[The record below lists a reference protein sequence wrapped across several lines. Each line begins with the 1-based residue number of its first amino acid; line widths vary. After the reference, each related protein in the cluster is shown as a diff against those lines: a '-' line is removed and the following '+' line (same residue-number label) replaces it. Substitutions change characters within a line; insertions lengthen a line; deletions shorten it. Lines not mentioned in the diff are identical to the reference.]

1 MKGKRRKNLSMLG
14 KEREGPLTLEI
25 FMDSI
30 PDHKPIHH
38 PGFLLEEILFLQ
50 FTSLSQDPLQEE
62 TQMKIQT
69 INHLMGH
76 PGGHQEEDPSLQGA
90 LDQGALE
97 VLEHQEAQEGQ
108 GIPLTLETHQDL

>member
-1 MKGKRRKNLSMLG
+1 MLG
-14 KEREGPLTLEI
+14 KEREGPLTLES

-50 FTSLSQDPLQEE
+50 STSTSQDHLQEE
-62 TQMKIQT
+62 IQMKTQRT
-69 INHLMGH
+69 SHPVGHL
-76 PGGHQEEDPSLQGA
+76 GGHQEEDPSLQGA

-97 VLEHQEAQEGQ
+97 ALEHQEAQEGQ
-108 GIPLTLETHQDL
+108 GIPLTLETHQDP

>member
-1 MKGKRRKNLSMLG
+1 MLEKGK
-14 KEREGPLTLEI
+14 EGCLTLRI
-25 FMDSI
+25 FKDSI
-30 PDHKPIHH
+30 PDHKHIHH

-50 FTSLSQDPLQEE
+50 STHTSQDHPQEG
-62 TQMKIQT
+62 TQMKT
-69 INHLMGH
+69 LMTNHPVGH

-90 LDQGALE
+90 LEQGALE